1 MENDITDHEAQIAML
16 EERIA
21 DLKVQLSEALVD
33 RDYYKNLIDQ
43 QADAQF
49 EQAGGDEA
57 HDRDS
62 ALYDNIN
69 DLI

>member
-33 RDYYKNLIDQ
+33 IDYYKNLIDE

-49 EQAGGDEA
+49 QKTGGDEA

-69 DLI
+69 QLI

>member
-16 EERIA
+16 EERIE
-21 DLKVQLSEALVD
+21 DLKVQLNAALVD

-49 EQAGGDEA
+49 EEIGGDEA

-62 ALYDNIN
+62 SLYDNIN

>member
-16 EERIA
+16 EERIE
-21 DLKVQLSEALVD
+21 DLKVQLNSALVD
-33 RDYYKNLIDQ
+33 RDYYKNLIDE
-43 QADAQF
+43 QAEAQF
-49 EQAGGDEA
+49 EKTGGDEA

-62 ALYDNIN
+62 SLYDNIN

>member
-16 EERIA
+16 EERIE
-21 DLKVQLSEALVD
+21 DLKIQLNSALVD

-49 EQAGGDEA
+49 EEAGGEEA
-57 HDRDS
+57 QDRDS